1 MKIAVIGAGPVGL
14 YAAGLLKNLYPD
26 GRVHVYEKRSE
37 NQLSGF
43 GYTLHDQSLY
53 LLRVLHPDVENA
65 IVKSGTSPFTRRTL
79 TCRGKLVELDPE
91 VSWTMPIIGVEY
103 DSLLQVLKHHA
114 SQAEVHLHH
123 ETAIANPDDLAL
135 DHDLVVVANGANSA
149 FLERFDP
156 EKVDTGLMYAWGKLD
171 AGFDEMAMSLDT
183 TGDVPFICHK
193 YPISNSATA
202 MIVEVLEE
210 HAGQMAQVL
219 AQAPGTSR
227 YFMKGAEFRKIPLCL
242 CNKKADRNIV
252 CIGDAALAQYFA
264 AGAGLYFGLMQTG
277 LLFHQLDRKPG
288 TIAEKLQA
296 YDSKAREFMQYQWQP
311 NLSLIRKK
319 QSLLRDHQDMTD
331 EAVLK
336 AMVTDE

>member
-14 YAAGLLKNLYPD
+14 YAAGLLKNLYPG

-65 IVKSGTSPFTRRTL
+65 ILKSGTFPFTRRTL
-79 TCRGKLVELDPE
+79 ICRGNLLELDPE
-91 VSWTMPIIGVEY
+91 VSRTMPIIGIEY
-103 DSLLQVLKHHA
+103 DNLLQVLKQHVR
-114 SQAEVHLHH
+114 QAGVQLHH
-123 ETAIANPDDLAL
+123 ESAIANPDELAQE
-135 DHDLVVVANGANSA
+135 HDLVVVANGANSS
-149 FLERFDP
+149 FLERFRP

-183 TGDVPFICHK
+183 AGDIPFVCHK
-193 YPISNSATA
+193 YPISQSATA
-202 MIVEVLEE
+202 MIVEVLEA
-210 HAGQMAQVL
+210 HAGQMTQVL
-219 AQAPGTSR
+219 AQSPEMNR

-242 CNKKADRNIV
+242 CDKKAEGNIV

-277 LLFHQLDRKPG
+277 LLFHQLDRMPG

-296 YDSKAREFMQYQWQP
+296 YNDKAREFMQYQWQP
-311 NLSLIRKK
+311 NLSLIRRK
-319 QSLLRDHQDMTD
+319 QSLLKGHQDMTD
-331 EAVLK
+331 EAILN
-336 AMVTDE
+336 AMVADE